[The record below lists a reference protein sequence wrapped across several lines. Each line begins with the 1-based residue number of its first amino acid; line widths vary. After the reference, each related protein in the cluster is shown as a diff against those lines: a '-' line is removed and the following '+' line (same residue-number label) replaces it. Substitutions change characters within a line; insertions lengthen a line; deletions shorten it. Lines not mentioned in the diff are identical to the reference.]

1 MRNVSEASTCG
12 ERAETGGESQVL
24 ALSAI
29 PCKFKASLGN
39 LECLYKTEK
48 GDSACS
54 SKI

>member
-12 ERAETGGESQVL
+12 ERTETGGESQVL
-24 ALSAI
+24 ALSEI

-48 GDSACS
+48 GDSTCS